1 MIFLNRSSSAESI
14 YPPNPVMLSEPVNS
28 MMGCETGS
36 CRGGFPIPALYVSY
50 ETILGALPGV
60 ALAAVIGK
68 ITS

>member
-1 MIFLNRSSSAESI
+1 
-14 YPPNPVMLSEPVNS
+14 
-28 MMGCETGS
+28 
-36 CRGGFPIPALYVSY
+36 VSY